1 MIVATLFFLFFLLIN
16 LFVINKILKGEIN
29 YFLYYSLLFF
39 PFYTIIQVIIFDYF
53 QNEILVNLI
62 KISKDFIFFISISVI
77 LINKKNII
85 NFLKNG
91 LSNLDKYFSLFFFLI
106 LFYVIIPLGEESF
119 ITKFYYARTLFFIPF
134 AYLIG
139 RNIDLAKFNSKT
151 ILRLIISIG
160 LIASFVGI
168 FEFIFKINFHTI
180 FNYGVFNYEI
190 NNVLPSGNFGLSWT
204 FERQGV
210 IPRYASIFA
219 DPLEFANS
227 LILPITT
234 IIFLIS
240 YNTFSLKVFYQSLII
255 ISILIFSSYVAFS
268 RIIFISLFFLF
279 FSVLIFFKKY
289 KALLYLII
297 AVILFSLLIYF
308 YSDQDF
314 KYFIIDTL
322 TFRNSSS
329 LGHITEW
336 ISGLIS
342 IYENPLGIGLSMSGN
357 ANSVDQAIA
366 VGGENQFIII
376 GVQMG
381 IFAMLLYILLLY
393 KSLKCC
399 FKLIN
404 KTPYYLKYIPFVAG
418 FTKLSL
424 IFSLLTSNA
433 ELYLYVSISTWCLI
447 GLTENIKLN
456 FDSSYEM

>member
-1 MIVATLFFLFFLLIN
+1 M
-16 LFVINKILKGEIN
+16 
-29 YFLYYSLLFF
+29 
-39 PFYTIIQVIIFDYF
+39 
-53 QNEILVNLI
+53 
-62 KISKDFIFFISISVI
+62 
-77 LINKKNII
+77 
-85 NFLKNG
+85 
-91 LSNLDKYFSLFFFLI
+91 
-106 LFYVIIPLGEESF
+106 
-119 ITKFYYARTLFFIPF
+119 
-134 AYLIG
+134 
-139 RNIDLAKFNSKT
+139 
-151 ILRLIISIG
+151 
-160 LIASFVGI
+160 IASFVGI

-322 TFRNSSS
+322 TIRNSSR

>member
-1 MIVATLFFLFFLLIN
+1 M
-16 LFVINKILKGEIN
+16 
-29 YFLYYSLLFF
+29 
-39 PFYTIIQVIIFDYF
+39 
-53 QNEILVNLI
+53 
-62 KISKDFIFFISISVI
+62 
-77 LINKKNII
+77 
-85 NFLKNG
+85 
-91 LSNLDKYFSLFFFLI
+91 
-106 LFYVIIPLGEESF
+106 
-119 ITKFYYARTLFFIPF
+119 
-134 AYLIG
+134 
-139 RNIDLAKFNSKT
+139 
-151 ILRLIISIG
+151 
-160 LIASFVGI
+160 IASFVGI

-381 IFAMLLYILLLY
+381 ILLCYYIY
-393 KSLKCC
+393 YYC
-399 FKLIN
+399 IN
-404 KTPYYLKYIPFVAG
+404 H
-418 FTKLSL
+418 
-424 IFSLLTSNA
+424 
-433 ELYLYVSISTWCLI
+433 
-447 GLTENIKLN
+447 
-456 FDSSYEM
+456 